1 MRPHDV
7 CQPARPAEIAEGPG
21 KFLEAVNSM
30 GRDAPPGR
38 PGGHLGEMSLPLF
51 VNLDQGFDDTI
62 ARGH

>member
-1 MRPHDV
+1 
-7 CQPARPAEIAEGPG
+7 
-21 KFLEAVNSM
+21 M

-38 PGGHLGEMSLPLF
+38 PGGHPGETSLPLF